1 MPSNRALAATAGLT
15 LGVVAV
21 AGVSAYLLT
30 RDDPAPATGDVIAYG
45 CKEQHNAWFAVCE
58 AAVDG
63 TGARRVTSGL
73 PTTDPAWSPDGTQI
87 AFTRNQDI
95 GESTTFTFDDVFAM
109 DADGS
114 DVRQVTADEE
124 DVWSGQ
130 PTWSPDGKEL
140 AYVRGESIASTVTSK
155 YGELFRIG
163 LDGNGMRRL
172 TTGEPDT
179 DPDWSPGGDEIVFV
193 RGVNLSSFEE
203 SNDDLYVLDVAT
215 GRTRQLTRTPPGVY
229 EAAPAWSPD
238 GTRIAFARSTRGS
251 QFDGTA
257 SIHVIGRD
265 GSGERLV
272 LDHSLYADTAY
283 SLAWSPDGTSI
294 AFETSSK
301 LGCTSISVVHVTTG
315 SVRALTTCAR
325 PRESTVSP
333 AWQPDTTVEDR

>member
-1 MPSNRALAATAGLT
+1 VTRRSLVLVGVAGIAAAALAL
-15 LGVVAV
+15 VVV
-21 AGVSAYLLT
+21 LLAS
-30 RDDPAPATGDVIAYG
+30 DGGAPSGRGDVIAYG
-45 CKEQHNAWFAVCE
+45 CKEPNNPWYAVCE
-58 AAVDG
+58 VGVDG
-63 TGARRVTSGL
+63 SGSRRLTKRL
-73 PTTDPAWSPDGTQI
+73 PTTDPAWSPDGRRM
-87 AFTRNQDI
+87 AFTRNEDV
-95 GESTTFTFDDVFAM
+95 GESTTFTFDDVFVM

-114 DVRQVTADEE
+114 GVRQVTADEE
-124 DVWSGQ
+124 DLWSGQ

-140 AYVRGESIASTVTSK
+140 AYVRGEAIASTVTSK
-155 YGELFRIG
+155 YGELFRIE
-163 LDGNGMRRL
+163 LDGSGKRRL

-203 SNDDLYVLDVAT
+203 SNDDLHILEVAT
-215 GRTRQLTRTPPGVY
+215 GRTRQLTRTPAGVY

-238 GTRIAFARSTRGS
+238 GSRIAFARSTRGS

-257 SIHVIGRD
+257 SVHVIGRD

-272 LDHSLYADTAY
+272 LDHKLYADTAY

-333 AWQPDTTVEDR
+333 AWQPDWTGEDR

>member
-1 MPSNRALAATAGLT
+1 VTRRSVVLALGAGLAGAA
-15 LGVVAV
+15 LVIAV
-21 AGVSAYLLT
+21 ALLVT
-30 RDDPAPATGDVIAYG
+30 DGDVSVGEGDEIAYG
-45 CKEQHNAWFAVCE
+45 CKEPKNAWYAICVGQ
-58 AAVDG
+58 VDG
-63 TGARRVTSGL
+63 TEMRRVTTAL
-73 PTTDPAWSPDGTQI
+73 PTTDPAWSPDGRRI
-87 AFTRNQDI
+87 AFTRNEDV
-95 GESTTFTFDDVFAM
+95 GESTTFTFDDVFVM
-109 DADGS
+109 DADGG

-124 DVWSGQ
+124 DLWSGQ

-140 AYVRGESIASTVTSK
+140 AYVRGEAIASTVTSK

-163 LDGNGMRRL
+163 LDGSSRRRL

-179 DPDWSPGGDEIVFV
+179 DPDWSPDGDEIVFV

-238 GTRIAFARSTRGS
+238 GSRIAFARSARGS

-272 LDHSLYADTAY
+272 LDHRLYADTAY

-301 LGCTSISVVHVTTG
+301 LGCTSISVVHVTIG

-333 AWQPDTTVEDR
+333 AWQPAAEIG

>member
-1 MPSNRALAATAGLT
+1 VFLVLAG

-21 AGVSAYLLT
+21 GGVAAVALVSQEAE
-30 RDDPAPATGDVIAYG
+30 APAGDRIAYG
-45 CKEQHNAWFAVCE
+45 CREPGNVWYAICIGT
-58 AAVDG
+58 VDG
-63 TGARRVTSGL
+63 DEERKVTEGL
-73 PTTDPAWSPDGTQI
+73 PTTDPAWSPDGRQL
-87 AFTRNQDI
+87 AFTRNEDI
-95 GESTTFTFDDVFAM
+95 GESTTFTFDDVFVT

-124 DVWSGQ
+124 DLWSGQ
-130 PTWSPDGKEL
+130 PTWSPDGQEL
-140 AYVRGESIASTVTSK
+140 AYVRGEAIASTVTSK
-155 YGELFRIG
+155 YGELFRIAV
-163 LDGNGMRRL
+163 DGSDRRRL
-172 TTGEPDT
+172 TIGEPDT
-179 DPDWSPGGDEIVFV
+179 DPDWSPDGDEIVFV

-215 GRTRQLTRTPPGVY
+215 GMTRQLTRTPPGVY

-238 GTRIAFARSTRGS
+238 GSRIAFARSTRGS

-272 LDHSLYADTAY
+272 LDHRLYADTAY

-294 AFETSSK
+294 AFETSSR
-301 LGCTSISVVHVTTG
+301 LGCTSISVVDVATG
-315 SVRALTTCAR
+315 AVRALTTCTR

-333 AWQPDTTVEDR
+333 AWQPSREDTG

>member
-1 MPSNRALAATAGLT
+1 VSRRPVLLALAALA
-15 LGVVAV
+15 VVFV
-21 AGVSAYLLT
+21 AGVAAVALVWPEEEAL
-30 RDDPAPATGDVIAYG
+30 AGDRIAYG
-45 CKEQHNAWFAVCE
+45 CREPQNAWYAICIGT
-58 AAVDG
+58 ADG
-63 TGARRVTSGL
+63 EEQRRVTEGL
-73 PTTDPAWSPDGTQI
+73 PTTDPEWSPDGRQI
-87 AFTRNQDI
+87 AFTRNEDV
-95 GESTTFTFDDVFAM
+95 GESTTFTFDDVFVM

-114 DVRQVTADEE
+114 DVRQVTVDEE
-124 DVWSGQ
+124 DLWSGQ

-155 YGELFRIG
+155 YGELFRIE
-163 LDGNGMRRL
+163 LDGTGRRRL

-179 DPDWSPGGDEIVFV
+179 DPDWSPDGDEIVFV

-203 SNDDLYVLDVAT
+203 SNDDLYVLEVTT

-238 GTRIAFARSTRGS
+238 GSRIAFARSARGS

-272 LDHSLYADTAY
+272 LDHRLYADTAY

-301 LGCTSISVVHVTTG
+301 LGCTSISLVHVASG

-325 PRESTVSP
+325 PRESTAAPS
-333 AWQPDTTVEDR
+333 WQPSPS

>member
-1 MPSNRALAATAGLT
+1 VTRRTLVLVGSAGIAA
-15 LGVVAV
+15 AV
-21 AGVSAYLLT
+21 LLT
-30 RDDPAPATGDVIAYG
+30 AAALFAMDEGAPGAEGDVIAYG
-45 CKEQHNAWFAVCE
+45 CKEPKNVWYAICVGS
-58 AAVDG
+58 VDG
-63 TGARRVTSGL
+63 TEQRRVTTAV
-73 PTTDPAWSPDGTQI
+73 PTTDPAWSPDGRRI
-87 AFTRNQDI
+87 AFTRNEDV
-95 GESTTFTFDDVFAM
+95 GESTTFTFDDVFVM

-114 DVRQVTADEE
+114 HVRQVTADEE
-124 DVWSGQ
+124 DLWSGQ
-130 PTWSPDGKEL
+130 PTWSPDGREL
-140 AYVRGESIASTVTSK
+140 AYVRGEAIASTVQSK
-155 YGELFRIG
+155 YGELYRIG
-163 LDGNGMRRL
+163 LDGDGMRRL
-172 TTGEPDT
+172 TAGEPDT
-179 DPDWSPGGDEIVFV
+179 DPDWSPDGEELVFV
-193 RGVNLSSFEE
+193 RGVNLSSFED
-203 SNDDLYVLDVAT
+203 SNDDLHILEVAT
-215 GRTRQLTRTPPGVY
+215 GRTRALTRTPPGVY

-238 GTRIAFARSTRGS
+238 GSRIAFTRSARGS

-272 LDHSLYADTAY
+272 LDHRLYADTAY